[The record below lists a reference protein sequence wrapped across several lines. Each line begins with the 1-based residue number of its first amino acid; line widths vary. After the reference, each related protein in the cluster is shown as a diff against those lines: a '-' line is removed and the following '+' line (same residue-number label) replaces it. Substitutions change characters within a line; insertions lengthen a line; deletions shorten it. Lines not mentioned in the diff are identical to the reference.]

1 MDFDRLNRWMTLA
14 ANVGVLAGIVFL
26 AFEIRQ
32 NERAVTLDYELAL
45 LDSAS
50 LDVSRFAEQR
60 AIRLQ
65 SRELTTVW
73 LDGRE
78 GKELDEI
85 DQARF
90 ESMCFEAVWSD
101 ALMHDRSVALGRHT
115 SADQTV
121 RSRRALI
128 DRFPGFRRCW
138 DGTSENLKAWGYT
151 SFVDLVNDK

>member
-1 MDFDRLNRWMTLA
+1 MDFDRLNKWMTLA

-65 SRELTTVW
+65 SRELTKVW
-73 LDGRE
+73 LDGRD
-78 GKELDEI
+78 GKGLDEI

-90 ESMCFEAVWSD
+90 ASMCFEAIWSD
-101 ALMHDRSVALGRHT
+101 ALMYDRSVALGRDV

-138 DGTSENLKAWGYT
+138 DNNRDNMKSWGYT
-151 SFVDLVNDK
+151 SFVDLVNEK